1 MFYYTH
7 RSLIAVFLDQRTREK
22 VILCSLKGDEHAPE
36 EVFKYVSQ
44 QNIPSC
50 CGGTDHSQLINVMA
64 TLRNDGSSNLKGSG
78 GVSMLVNSSSE
89 EAKL

>member
-22 VILCSLKGDEHAPE
+22 VVLCSLKGDEHAPE

-64 TLRNDGSSNLKGSG
+64 TLRHDVNFNHKGSG
-78 GVSMLVNSSSE
+78 GGVSMILNSALE
-89 EAKL
+89 EVK